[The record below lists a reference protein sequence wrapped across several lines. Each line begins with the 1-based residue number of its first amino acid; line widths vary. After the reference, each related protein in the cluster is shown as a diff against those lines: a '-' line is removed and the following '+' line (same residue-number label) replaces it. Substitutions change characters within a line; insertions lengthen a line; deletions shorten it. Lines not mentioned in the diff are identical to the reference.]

1 MRKNDLGLLRSLIR
15 EMVSEAPYREAP
27 SVQLQQIRSPGLSI
41 NVLAGAIGFTA
52 LAAGY
57 AWMSNICSQSHTKF
71 PIIQS
76 DDKKDVLK
84 AQVRSSPTLVDPTNA
99 AWQEYKTSISSGTNI
114 PKEVSDLQAAIGL
127 YNLVYTTMT
136 GGTNTPSW
144 PKGTESWTGLSEDQ
158 RKKIRNELYD
168 ILILYTGTS
177 CASNVNDRLGPA
189 DDDAELK
196 QKFPL
201 LTRSVYLQFLKDLM
215 TNTRDTFK
223 TGVED
228 QRRELTSV
236 YSTAPN
242 PQTIKVVCEKSIKTN
257 EERYTAALRFVK

>member
-1 MRKNDLGLLRSLIR
+1 MTKKDIGLLRSLIR
-15 EMVSEAPYREAP
+15 EMVNEAPYREAP
-27 SVQLQQIRSPGLSI
+27 SVQLQQIRSPGLSV
-41 NVLAGAIGFTA
+41 NVLAGAIGFSA

-57 AWMSNICSQSHTKF
+57 SWLSNICSQAHTKF

-84 AQVRSSPTLVDPTNA
+84 AQVRSSPNLDDSTNT
-99 AWQEYKTSISSGTNI
+99 AWMDYKRSISLDKNI
-114 PKEVSDLQAAIGL
+114 PIEVSDLSAAIRL
-127 YNLVYTTMT
+127 YDLVYTTMT
-136 GGTNTPSW
+136 GGKNTPSW
-144 PKGTESWTGLSEDQ
+144 PKGTESWTGLRWDQ
-158 RKKIRNELYD
+158 RKKIRKELYD

-177 CASNVNDRLGPA
+177 CASNVNERLGPEN
-189 DDDAELK
+189 DDAQLR

-201 LTRSVYLQFLKDLM
+201 LTRTVYLQFLKDLM

-236 YSTAPN
+236 YSSGNN
-242 PQTIKVVCEKSIKTN
+242 PKAIAGVCDASISRN
-257 EERYTAALRFVK
+257 QERYAASLRYVN